1 MRASLHRAVCPH
13 NVPLHSAARTF
24 IGSSSWVGCSS
35 ERFPEL
41 SIVAPPNSG
50 AGRSV
55 TDMDHSWLTGAA
67 AALVIVLGPSTT
79 STPASAAPITA
90 GSGATANTTASAA
103 VITSASRGNVIA
115 VVPGASIA
123 DGDHLPSKLDLH
135 HSYRAVFVVWV
146 APNARRPS
154 LKIHANGGPLRR
166 CSVLKL
172 QPGTD
177 SFLTCEVTPD
187 SARQGAT
194 NLTITL
200 VARTSN
206 LGTYSRSF
214 RHSVT
219 K

>member
-1 MRASLHRAVCPH
+1 MAYRRGCRAR
-13 NVPLHSAARTF
+13 HSARTVDDKHPGVSRAYHRRLGRDREHLGQRCGNH
-24 IGSSSWVGCSS
+24 IG
-35 ERFPEL
+35 EP
-41 SIVAPPNSG
+41 
-50 AGRSV
+50 
-55 TDMDHSWLTGAA
+55 
-67 AALVIVLGPSTT
+67 
-79 STPASAAPITA
+79 
-90 GSGATANTTASAA
+90 
-103 VITSASRGNVIA
+103 GNVIA